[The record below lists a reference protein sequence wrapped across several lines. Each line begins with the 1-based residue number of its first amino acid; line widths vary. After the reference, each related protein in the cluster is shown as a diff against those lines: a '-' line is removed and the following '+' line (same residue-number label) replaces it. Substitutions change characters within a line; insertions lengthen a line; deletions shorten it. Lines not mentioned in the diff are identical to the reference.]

1 MTSLFDDSHHENAII
16 LYENIK
22 SSSIETCKMQSEY
35 VAREIEDAIALCK
48 LYGAHGW
55 NTSISL

>member
-48 LYGAHGW
+48 LYGAHG
-55 NTSISL
+55 